1 MNRDAP
7 PRPSAYSGS
16 TWSKGKSFSAPS
28 DPAVNP
34 VDLPCKMLRPII
46 ASWMSFQLPDFS
58 FLRDSTPWLSWLS
71 PPLPQGPLPIPPD
84 PNPDPAPAAPIPGM
98 CPLAMPLLND
108 TTRRNIGSGFED
120 AVFMA
125 VGGAATGAVAA
136 AAGQG
141 SPLAGTAPPATD
153 GCGGGWGS
161 YFETGSTVGC
171 TASIAMAAST
181 DAEATGAGGGGAAV
195 EEE

>member
-1 MNRDAP
+1 MEQRQQLFGAL
-7 PRPSAYSGS
+7 R
-16 TWSKGKSFSAPS
+16 
-28 DPAVNP
+28 PAVNP
-34 VDLPCKMLRPII
+34 VDFPCKMLRPII

-98 CPLAMPLLND
+98 CPLAMPLLNA

-125 VGGAATGAVAA
+125 AGGTATGAVAA

-141 SPLAGTAPPATD
+141 SPLAFTAPAAE
-153 GCGGGWGS
+153 GCGGG
-161 YFETGSTVGC
+161 
-171 TASIAMAAST
+171 
-181 DAEATGAGGGGAAV
+181 
-195 EEE
+195 